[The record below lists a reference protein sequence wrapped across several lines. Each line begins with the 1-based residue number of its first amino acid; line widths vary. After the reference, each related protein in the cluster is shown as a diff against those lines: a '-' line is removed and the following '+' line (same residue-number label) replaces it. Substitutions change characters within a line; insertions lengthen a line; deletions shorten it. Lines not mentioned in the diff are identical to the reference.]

1 MARKKTSDNSMFKGR
16 TINGNSSQATF
27 SFGNGGGITKEAASN
42 TSLSSSMF
50 YSPELTSESWLL
62 PKSRQEI
69 LKWARIF
76 FNLEPYVFAITKMHS
91 KFPFSTFELQVDDPS
106 IQEFY
111 EDMCFNESFNITDF
125 LLKASLCYH
134 KFGEAVPFGN
144 MVKGKDNLY
153 RWSHFILLEPELVEI
168 KQVDLMTPELQFEMV
183 PTEELKSIIKS
194 SKPEDM
200 DRVKQWRESEPELV
214 AAVEEGRNVKLDS
227 NNVSVI
233 ADLTDASATR
243 GTSPIQ
249 CLFKVLIY
257 QDWIRLAQSAFAQ
270 RYVFPIE
277 LWTIGDLDKQI
288 IPTEQQ
294 LDEFRGMINQAIQN
308 PPFTMIF
315 PPTVKYQALSTL
327 GAQFPINNEYEYIH
341 DQIMVGMGVNKNLIL
356 GEGPSFS
363 NMQAL
368 SLQKLIMEYK
378 TTRDKFENWLKYK
391 FFAPI
396 ARKNNFYTTSHGKKK
411 LVLPTISWNK
421 SLDIEEENSEKET
434 FKDFHS
440 KGLISTKTLFSKFP
454 NLDYEQEQKYLE
466 QEIGS
471 VFDKGDERL
480 PKSLGKRKGKG
491 KGGGGGG
498 GMGGGGTPSGLGG
511 DTPAIEPIEPVE
523 PGEEGATPG
532 GTSEAPTETTTTE
545 TTTQETSTK
554 PTTPDTGV

>member
-1 MARKKTSDNSMFKGR
+1 MARKTNANMFKGR

-27 SFGNGGGITKEAASN
+27 SFGNASGGLTKEAGSN
-42 TSLSSSMF
+42 VSLSSSMF

-76 FNLEPYVFAITKMHS
+76 FNLEPYVFAITRMHS
-91 KFPFSTFELQVDDPS
+91 KFPFSKFEIQVDDPS

-111 EDMCFNESFNITDF
+111 EDMCYNEKFNITDF

-134 KFGEAVPFGN
+134 KFGEALPFGN
-144 MVKGKDNLY
+144 MVKGKDGLW
-153 RWSHFILLEPELVEI
+153 RWSHFILLEPELIEV
-168 KQVDLMTPELQFEMV
+168 KQADIMTPDLQFEMV
-183 PTEELKSIIKS
+183 PTEELKAIIKS

-200 DRVKQWRESEPELV
+200 ERVTKWRETEPELV
-214 AAVEEGRNVKLDS
+214 AAVEEGRNIKLDAS
-227 NNVSVI
+227 NVSII

-378 TTRDKFENWLKYK
+378 TTRDRFEDWLKYK

-396 ARKNNFYTTSHGKKK
+396 ARKNNFYATSHGKKK

-454 NLDYEQEQKYLE
+454 NLDYDQEQKYLE

-480 PKSLGKRKGKG
+480 PKSLGKKRKG

-498 GMGGGGTPSGLGG
+498 GGGGAPSGLGG
-511 DTPAIEPIEPVE
+511 DVPAIEPIEPVE
-523 PGEEGATPG
+523 PGEEGKPTGETPDVS
-532 GTSEAPTETTTTE
+532 TETTETTTTTTE
-545 TTTQETSTK
+545 TA
-554 PTTPDTGV
+554 PTTPPETGV